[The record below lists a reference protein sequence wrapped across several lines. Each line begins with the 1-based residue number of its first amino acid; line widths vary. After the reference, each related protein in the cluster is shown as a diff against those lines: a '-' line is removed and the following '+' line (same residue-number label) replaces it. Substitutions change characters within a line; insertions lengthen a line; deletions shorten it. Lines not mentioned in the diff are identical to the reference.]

1 MATNEQSAEVLV
13 NILGV
18 LKGIEKKLD
27 QYENRL
33 QRLEGPERENAIGNP
48 SLQEKAREVLEQ
60 HDDPPEETGKV
71 EPKILYSEWH
81 TNFLIE
87 SLPTHLYDSWSTFHT
102 DLDDILD
109 LRLTKAVE
117 ARIGDCFH
125 MPDDDRLPLK
135 FFKSN
140 ILKTY
145 VVWGR
150 SPKRTAYQTRKP
162 FERELGFL
170 CEFDEKLRQCPGN
183 DFMVIDFDAQNSS
196 RLYRVG
202 ETAIGPDLMVNLQE
216 SGEAPWSRIM

>member
-1 MATNEQSAEVLV
+1 MATNEQSAEVLI

-27 QYENRL
+27 QYEHRL
-33 QRLEGPERENAIGNP
+33 QKLEPPTKQEVKGSA
-48 SLQEKAREVLEQ
+48 SFHEKAREVPEQ
-60 HDDPPEETGKV
+60 ESHALSDIGKA

-87 SLPTHLYDSWSTFHT
+87 SLPVHLYDSWSNFRT
-102 DLDDILD
+102 DLDEFLD
-109 LRLTKAVE
+109 LRLTKAIE
-117 ARIGDCFH
+117 TRIGDCFH

-135 FFKSN
+135 FFKTN
-140 ILKTY
+140 ILRSN

-150 SPKRTAYQTRKP
+150 SLKRTTYQARKP
-162 FERELGFL
+162 FERELDFL
-170 CEFDEKLRQCPGN
+170 CQFDEKLRQWPGN

-202 ETAIGPDLMVNLQE
+202 EQAIGPDLLVNLEE